1 MNRGYEAD
9 QELFDNLDR
18 TIRREAEISEQLNA
32 WVQAHDGQHPPD
44 RVVSDICE
52 AAALRNSSG
61 NGCVAVLLAAV
72 VGLAAIVLEVM
83 A

>member
-1 MNRGYEAD
+1 MHRGVEAD

-52 AAALRNSSG
+52 AAALRNSS
-61 NGCVAVLLAAV
+61 NSGCVALFLCAL
-72 VGLAAIVLEVM
+72 VGLAQLMMEVM

>member
-1 MNRGYEAD
+1 VNRGYEAD
-9 QELFDNLDR
+9 RDLFRDLDASV
-18 TIRREAEISEQLNA
+18 RREAEISEQLNA

-52 AAALRNSSG
+52 AAALRNSS
-61 NGCVAVLLAAV
+61 NSGCVALFLCALVCLAQ
-72 VGLAAIVLEVM
+72 LMMEVM

>member
-1 MNRGYEAD
+1 VNRGYEAD
-9 QELFDNLDR
+9 RDLFRDLDASV
-18 TIRREAEISEQLNA
+18 RREAEISEQLNA

-52 AAALRNSSG
+52 AAALRNSS
-61 NGCVAVLLAAV
+61 NSGCVALFLCAL
-72 VGLAAIVLEVM
+72 VGLAQLMMEVM

>member
-1 MNRGYEAD
+1 VNRGYEAD
-9 QELFDNLDR
+9 RDLFRDLDASV
-18 TIRREAEISEQLNA
+18 RREAEISEQLNA

-52 AAALRNSSG
+52 AAALRNSS
-61 NGCVAVLLAAV
+61 NSGCVALFLCAL
-72 VGLAAIVLEVM
+72 VGLAQLMMEVI

>member
-9 QELFDNLDR
+9 RDLFRDLDASV
-18 TIRREAEISEQLNA
+18 RREAEISEQLNA

-52 AAALRNSSG
+52 AAALRNSS
-61 NGCVAVLLAAV
+61 NSGCVALFLCAL
-72 VGLAAIVLEVM
+72 VGLAQLMMEVI